1 MPASYRLQYVPIH
14 ATNRPRQPEI
24 SGGAARR
31 RTVPGVVGELRQ
43 KPSAVSRT
51 GTKQDDRT
59 HRRPTRESAM
69 NEELRKNH
77 LQQLD
82 DASAIWQALK
92 EVLDEATEM
101 SVASAISDGIG
112 SDDRHW
118 RAGYAQALQDVMGTL
133 NRYRKV

>member
-1 MPASYRLQYVPIH
+1 
-14 ATNRPRQPEI
+14 
-24 SGGAARR
+24 
-31 RTVPGVVGELRQ
+31 
-43 KPSAVSRT
+43 
-51 GTKQDDRT
+51 
-59 HRRPTRESAM
+59 M

-82 DASAIWQALK
+82 DASAIWHALK

-101 SVASAISDGIG
+101 SVASAISDDVD

-118 RAGYAQALQDVMGTL
+118 RAGYAQALTDVMGTL

>member
-1 MPASYRLQYVPIH
+1 
-14 ATNRPRQPEI
+14 
-24 SGGAARR
+24 
-31 RTVPGVVGELRQ
+31 
-43 KPSAVSRT
+43 
-51 GTKQDDRT
+51 
-59 HRRPTRESAM
+59 M
-69 NEELRKNH
+69 NEELRKKN

-118 RAGYAQALQDVMGTL
+118 RAGYAQAITDTVATIQ
-133 NRYRKV
+133 RYRQCG

>member
-1 MPASYRLQYVPIH
+1 
-14 ATNRPRQPEI
+14 
-24 SGGAARR
+24 
-31 RTVPGVVGELRQ
+31 
-43 KPSAVSRT
+43 
-51 GTKQDDRT
+51 
-59 HRRPTRESAM
+59 M

-101 SVASAISDGIG
+101 SVASAISDGVD

-118 RAGYAQALQDVMGTL
+118 RVGYA
-133 NRYRKV
+133 

>member
-1 MPASYRLQYVPIH
+1 
-14 ATNRPRQPEI
+14 
-24 SGGAARR
+24 
-31 RTVPGVVGELRQ
+31 
-43 KPSAVSRT
+43 
-51 GTKQDDRT
+51 
-59 HRRPTRESAM
+59 M
-69 NEELRKNH
+69 NEELGKNH

-118 RAGYAQALQDVMGTL
+118 RAGYA
-133 NRYRKV
+133 

>member
-1 MPASYRLQYVPIH
+1 
-14 ATNRPRQPEI
+14 
-24 SGGAARR
+24 
-31 RTVPGVVGELRQ
+31 
-43 KPSAVSRT
+43 
-51 GTKQDDRT
+51 
-59 HRRPTRESAM
+59 M

-82 DASAIWQALK
+82 DASAIWVALK

-101 SVASAISDGIG
+101 SVASAISDGID

-118 RAGYAQALQDVMGTL
+118 RAGYAQALQDLILTL

>member
-1 MPASYRLQYVPIH
+1 MGHYAPLTQQAGN
-14 ATNRPRQPEI
+14 TE
-24 SGGAARR
+24 
-31 RTVPGVVGELRQ
+31 
-43 KPSAVSRT
+43 
-51 GTKQDDRT
+51 QDDRT
-59 HRRPTRESAM
+59 DRRPASESAM

-92 EVLDEATEM
+92 EVLDEASDM

-118 RAGYAQALQDVMGTL
+118 RAGCAQAVTDVMGTL
-133 NRYRKV
+133 NRYRKI

>member
-1 MPASYRLQYVPIH
+1 
-14 ATNRPRQPEI
+14 
-24 SGGAARR
+24 
-31 RTVPGVVGELRQ
+31 
-43 KPSAVSRT
+43 
-51 GTKQDDRT
+51 
-59 HRRPTRESAM
+59 M

-92 EVLDEATEM
+92 EVMDEATEM
-101 SVASAISDGIG
+101 SVASAISDGVG

-133 NRYRKV
+133 NRYRRI